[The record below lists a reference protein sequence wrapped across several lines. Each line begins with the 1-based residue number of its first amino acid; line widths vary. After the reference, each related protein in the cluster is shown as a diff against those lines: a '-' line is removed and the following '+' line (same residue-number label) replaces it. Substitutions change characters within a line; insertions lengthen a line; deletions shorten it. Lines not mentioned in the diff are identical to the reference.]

1 MRCLISAGPTREP
14 IDAFR
19 FLSNPSSGKMG
30 YALAE
35 AALARGWSVDLVS
48 GPVALPEPE
57 GAIVYPVETGEEM
70 LHQVEALFDPC
81 DLLIMAAAVCDFRP
95 AHPVEGKM
103 KRQDHPP
110 SIALEAVP
118 DILEAMTQHKRGQF
132 MVGFAAETE
141 NVLAYARQKRREKD
155 LDLIVAN
162 SIAPGRS
169 AFGSDDNEVT
179 LIDRG
184 ENILS
189 LGPASKQALA
199 REIIANIAARLA
211 PPHRE

>member
-48 GPVALPEPE
+48 GPVSIPEPA

-70 LHQVEALFDPC
+70 LNQVEALFDPC
-81 DLLIMAAAVCDFRP
+81 DIFIMSAAVCDFRP
-95 AHPVEGKM
+95 IQPAKGKL
-103 KRQDHPP
+103 KREDHPP
-110 SIALEAVP
+110 SIVLEPVP
-118 DILEAMTQHKRGQF
+118 DILGAMGERKRGQF
-132 MVGFAAETE
+132 MVGFAAETG
-141 NVLAYARQKRREKD
+141 NLLHYAREKRRKKD

-179 LIDRG
+179 LIDRR
-184 ENILS
+184 EEALH
-189 LGPASKQALA
+189 LGPASKQSLA
-199 REIIANIAARLA
+199 RDIINIIADLL
-211 PPHRE
+211 PSPT